1 MDKRKRR
8 IITQSY
14 YQKSQHPQ
22 KNPKSNATT
31 QKMPPK
37 TLITQR
43 LRTDTDG
50 SDGVKTATPL
60 VSLNLFNVKM
70 CIFCNEFTFIP
81 SDINVTYKPM
91 FLSFV

>member
-31 QKMPPK
+31 QKMPSK

-60 VSLNLFNVKM
+60 VSVKPVLM
-70 CIFCNEFTFIP
+70 SKCAYFAMSLRLYLQI
-81 SDINVTYKPM
+81 
-91 FLSFV
+91 